1 WAARRTDEDGAA
13 EAEVIG
19 TGPVP
24 QELAGRELLVELV
37 RGGAVVARE
46 PLEAARERHVS
57 ARAGLPMSAMQL
69 SRGEPV
75 IGTEYV

>member
-1 WAARRTDEDGAA
+1 M
-13 EAEVIG
+13 IG

-24 QELAGRELLVELV
+24 AELAERQLLVELV
-37 RGGAVVARE
+37 RGGEVIARE
-46 PLEAARERHVS
+46 PLDAARERHMA

-75 IGTEYV
+75 IPTEYI